1 MEIIA
6 AKKLVRINSANIIL
20 NLDPFP
26 VFDWEIAET
35 TRTKTKIGAI
45 ALRADTK
52 MSPINPMNSHF
63 GTKIPKMVP
72 IINPMIIFR
81 IRLDCVHFSII
92 FILETSFINFL
103 ILKIRLSF
111 IHLYMILY
119 NILYTINYF
128 LNQVFNR

>member
-20 NLDPFP
+20 NLGPFP

-35 TRTKTKIGAI
+35 TKTKTKIGAI

-63 GTKIPKMVP
+63 GTRIPKMAP

-92 FILETSFINFL
+92 FILETSIYQLFNFKNKTYYLFI
-103 ILKIRLSF
+103 
-111 IHLYMILY
+111 
-119 NILYTINYF
+119 YT
-128 LNQVFNR
+128 